1 MTDRIKYGIIGAGTM
16 GREHIRNI
24 DIINEAEVV
33 ALCDTN
39 KNSIDQS
46 LSALV
51 GMLKLFQTLIN

>member
-1 MTDRIKYGIIGAGTM
+1 MSDNIKYGIIGAGTM

-24 DIINEAEVV
+24 DIIDEAEVV

-46 LSALV
+46 
-51 GMLKLFQTLIN
+51 